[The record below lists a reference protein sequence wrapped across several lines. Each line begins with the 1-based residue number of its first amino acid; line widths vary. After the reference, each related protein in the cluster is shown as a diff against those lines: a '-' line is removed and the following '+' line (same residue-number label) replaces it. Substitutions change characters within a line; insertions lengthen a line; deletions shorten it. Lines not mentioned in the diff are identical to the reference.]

1 MRWSLLSLATL
12 VAVTAGCGSEGPVTH
27 QVQGTVQL
35 ATGSPAALAGS
46 TVETVLVDQP
56 HVRAFGTINDE
67 GRFELETLHGGKI
80 KAGAVAGKYNARIIL
95 ADDDAEQRRLAAQA
109 VNPRF
114 LQFETSGL
122 SFDVPSQGE
131 VVLPLSK

>member
-1 MRWSLLSLATL
+1 MRLSTLMLASLLA
-12 VAVTAGCGSEGPVTH
+12 AAGCGSEGPVMH
-27 QVQGTVQL
+27 KVQGTVQL
-35 ATGSPAALAGS
+35 ASGGQEALAGS
-46 TVETVLVDQP
+46 TIEAMLVDQP
-56 HVRAFGTINDE
+56 QVRAFGTIQDD
-67 GRFELETLHGGKI
+67 GSFELESLHGGNI

-122 SFDVPSQGE
+122 TFDVPSSGE
-131 VVLPLSK
+131 VVLSVSK